1 MCKKILVPLDGSSL
15 AEAVLPHAQALAKTE
30 NAEIV
35 LLQVPITPAREF
47 FGKDTALADKVVKE
61 IDDAAEDYVREK
73 ARRLRWSGIQVTT
86 VVREGPVPETIA
98 NVANEVHADMIAMS
112 THGRVGIQRWLKGSI
127 AEEVV
132 HLTHIP
138 VILIHPN

>member
-1 MCKKILVPLDGSSL
+1 MCKKILVPLDGSRF

-47 FGKDTALADKVVKE
+47 FGKDTALADKVTKE

-73 ARRLRWSGIQVTT
+73 ARRLRWAGIQVTT
-86 VVREGPVPETIA
+86 VVCEGPVPETIVK
-98 NVANEVHADMIAMS
+98 VAEEVQADMIAMS
-112 THGRVGIQRWLKGSI
+112 THGRAGIQRWLKGSI